1 MAAFSSRA
9 ANPHRANLILTS
21 PGSAHSVPG
30 HDNAARLTMQDA
42 LRTLNGWLFIL
53 LPAAMLAVPARAE
66 LTDPRILAQL
76 NALETA
82 SARANQAS
90 YDALLGT
97 CEAGPGPACP
107 DDVFG
112 VFEETRELVQ
122 TANEIL
128 GTGDTTFSL
137 GLDIDGLGFALRWTA
152 AEEIAA
158 QGSMT
163 TEFAASQLSTL
174 SARMSALRWGISG
187 PRLTSAQEADGSIR
201 VASSGTLPLGGGAS
215 ADAEAIG
222 TRWSWFVDGAF
233 GYGEKD
239 PTDLEPAFDF
249 DGQEVTVGVDYRFS
263 PLLAAGGDA
272 RLLEQGGRFRL
283 LAQRCRWPHQD
294 GRLQR
299 HRLRAARRRERLSE
313 WIAGLPEPDARH
325 APPHHLPVA
334 EPAHSGGR
342 QPRHARRRT
351 AALCSR
357 PWAPATRS
365 AGAVFSIEPSL
376 GLDYVDASVEGFR
389 ESSVDNTANAS
400 PDDPF
405 DLQIGDQDIDS
416 LDGSAGLQLQYVF
429 TPRFGVL
436 VPYLSARYHHE
447 LLDDVRRVSALYADA
462 LSRLIQ
468 VIDADFN
475 VPTDPPDDDY
485 YTAAAGVTVVLA
497 GGLMGFV
504 QYLQVLDLDDYS
516 DAVITGGMRYEFG
529 R

>member
-1 MAAFSSRA
+1 
-9 ANPHRANLILTS
+9 
-21 PGSAHSVPG
+21 
-30 HDNAARLTMQDA
+30 MQDA

-90 YDALLGT
+90 YDALLGA
-97 CEAGPGPACP
+97 CEAGPSPACP

-128 GTGDTTFSL
+128 GLGDTTFSL

-163 TEFAASQLSTL
+163 TEFAASQLSAL
-174 SARMSALRWGISG
+174 SARMAALRWGISG
-187 PRLTSAQEADGSIR
+187 PRVTSAQEADGSIR
-201 VASSGTLPLGGGAS
+201 VASSGALPLGGGAS
-215 ADAEAIG
+215 ADAEPIG

-233 GYGEKD
+233 GYGDKD

-263 PLLAAGGDA
+263 PLLAAGAMLGYSNKEVDFDSSRSVVDGRIKTDGYSA
-272 RLLEQGGRFRL
+272 IVYGLLEGERAYLNGSLGYQSLTHDTRRRITYPSQNPLIPAVDSLATASTDSSTL
-283 LAQRCRWPHQD
+283 LATLGAGYAFRW
-294 GRLQR
+294 G
-299 HRLRAARRRERLSE
+299 S
-313 WIAGLPEPDARH
+313 
-325 APPHHLPVA
+325 
-334 EPAHSGGR
+334 
-342 QPRHARRRT
+342 
-351 AALCSR
+351 
-357 PWAPATRS
+357 
-365 AGAVFSIEPSL
+365 FSVEPSL

-504 QYLQVLDLDDYS
+504 QYMQVLDLDDYS